1 MLLSTPSNGA
11 RLHWGPLQDREVPIV
26 SCRGATLKGSGK
38 GLKGWSYG
46 RDGIPCGCTRQI
58 LPQRRAQVEH
68 SPSPSYTGGFQL
80 SAGFDLVSCH
90 QPSVMLK
97 ARRIPL
103 LPSSA
108 GAQNVRAPRISF
120 KELCLVFKLNNLGLF
135 QEQGGL
141 IRQSLP
147 FHGLWRAALGWG
159 QQSSSDLSAALISE
173 S

>member
-1 MLLSTPSNGA
+1 MGLCCFDCIALYLHCFYFISILRSLFFFFFFSVTAEVCTSNESQLGELS
-11 RLHWGPLQDREVPIV
+11 
-26 SCRGATLKGSGK
+26 
-38 GLKGWSYG
+38 
-46 RDGIPCGCTRQI
+46 
-58 LPQRRAQVEH
+58 
-68 SPSPSYTGGFQL
+68 GGFQL